1 MKTTALALFA
11 ACLARV
17 ATAHAQTAPT
27 TTFQLEYSVPAN
39 DGCPAES
46 AFRARL
52 ASRLGEDPVR
62 PEAPLA
68 VRVSVE
74 RSGARRRGAMAVRD
88 ASGTSLGQRAFPET
102 ADACAALV
110 DTIALS
116 LSLFVQERARETPA
130 APTLAPHVEPVILV
144 PALPPSARVTSV
156 APTPEEPPPPPPTPE
171 GIEVALRVGYGSF
184 TVTDAGAWV
193 TRNSTS
199 ITRYSTPDAFSGSVS
214 LDGSVGWR
222 FTPHFSVGARGAWQH
237 IRPVSGDN
245 DVRAWTLGVYARWY
259 LFPGVARGAI
269 DPWFGLGVD
278 ALARFDTRID
288 TLLTST
294 GATFKGTVSEH
305 AVALP
310 MSLGVDVHLADRFAL
325 GVSGALSWWITWEHC
340 IDTTLGT
347 LATDTCNSTG
357 APTTL
362 PGATPVGVEYSLAD
376 NTWWSV
382 ALDLRYTFGL

>member
-1 MKTTALALFA
+1 MKSTALALFA

-17 ATAHAQTAPT
+17 TTAHAQTAPT
-27 TTFQLEYSVPAN
+27 TTFRLDYSVPAN
-39 DGCPAES
+39 DRCPAEL
-46 AFRARL
+46 AFRA
-52 ASRLGEDPVR
+52 RLGEDPVR
-62 PEAPLA
+62 PDAPLA

-88 ASGTSLGQRAFPET
+88 ASGASLGQRAFPEPGDT
-102 ADACAALV
+102 CEALV
-110 DTIALS
+110 DSIALS
-116 LSLFVQERARETPA
+116 LSLFVQERAQETQLPATSA
-130 APTLAPHVEPVILV
+130 APVEPVILV

-156 APTPEEPPPPPPTPE
+156 APTPEEPPPPPPSPE

-193 TRNSTS
+193 TRRSTS
-199 ITRYSTPDAFSGSVS
+199 SARYTTPDAFSGSVS
-214 LDGSVGWR
+214 LDGSAGWR

-237 IRPVSGDN
+237 IRQLSGDHET
-245 DVRAWTLGVYARWY
+245 RAWTLGVYARWY

-278 ALARFDTRID
+278 ALARFDTSISTALTGTSS
-288 TLLTST
+288 TLT
-294 GATFKGTVSEH
+294 GTLSEH

-310 MSLGVDVHLADRFAL
+310 MSLGLDVHVADRFAL

-340 IDTTLGT
+340 VDTTVGT
-347 LATDTCNSTG
+347 VATDACSTTG
-357 APTTL
+357 VPKNL
-362 PGATPVGVEYSLAD
+362 PGATPSGVEYSLSD